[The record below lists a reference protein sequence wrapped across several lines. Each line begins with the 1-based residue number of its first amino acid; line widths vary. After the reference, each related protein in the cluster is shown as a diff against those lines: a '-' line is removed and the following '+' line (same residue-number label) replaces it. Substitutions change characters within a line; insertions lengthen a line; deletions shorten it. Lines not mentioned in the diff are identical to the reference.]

1 MTPKIY
7 LSLALHNHQPVGNFG
22 WVFRE
27 AFEKSYLPLVECL
40 ERHPAIRLALHYTGP
55 LRDWLL
61 ENQPDFF
68 PRLRKLVERG
78 QIEIMG
84 GAYYEPV
91 LASLRDMDKLGQ
103 IRKQS
108 EAVYEDFGVHPTG
121 LWLAERVW
129 EPHLPSTLAEA
140 GIQYTIVDDTHF
152 KAIGY
157 RDEDLLGYYV
167 TEERGRTLKVFGTS
181 MPLRYSIPWRSV
193 EEVIDWLRQQ
203 SEAEDAEGRYAGR
216 VKVAVMGDDG
226 EKFGLWP
233 TTYEHVWEKG
243 WMDRFFTALEENS
256 DWVETIPP
264 GDFAQNFLSLGRIYL
279 PTSSYDEMGEWAM
292 PPDAAWELPHLK
304 HQLQAEGRAD
314 VVKYMRGGLW
324 RQFMVKYAEVNQ
336 LHKKALWVSHK
347 VHAMREDERKARAL
361 DHLWAGQCNCA
372 YWHGVFGGIYLFHIR
387 EADYRHLILAE
398 NIADGLDEDQEK
410 GFVHSRVFDFD
421 CDAGEDVILTSD
433 RQSLVFDLDQ
443 GGSLVEWD
451 YRPAAYNLLNVLTR
465 RREGY
470 HRDLVEA
477 ATAGLVVTPEMESR
491 EGAPESIHTK
501 AVRAREPNLH
511 HKLIYDWHR
520 RATFLD
526 HFLGDE
532 ATLDSFYRSNYPEL
546 GDFVNQPYGQAIA
559 PSPDG
564 GITLR
569 LFREGHVWQGAVMLP
584 VTVEKVLTF
593 RPGSD
598 RLEVSYIVTNGESGR
613 LDTRFGVESNWGLAG
628 GDGDHTYLTVGFG
641 RYSLGE
647 ISSNDDIEDFT
658 ITSELWGLDIH
669 VDVDR
674 PAMLWRFPLEAISAS
689 EAGFERNYQGT
700 VLLLWWPLQLAARQ
714 SWKVTLSFALSQ
726 LGQG

>member
-22 WVFRE
+22 WVFKE
-27 AFEKSYLPLVECL
+27 AFDKAYLPMVECL
-40 ERHPAIRLALHYTGP
+40 EQHPTVRLALHYTGP

-103 IRKQS
+103 IRKQT
-108 EAVYEDFGVHPTG
+108 EAIYEDFGVQPTG

-152 KAIGY
+152 KAIGH

-167 TEERGRTLKVFGTS
+167 TEERGRPLKVFGTS

-193 EEVIDWLRQQ
+193 EEVIDWLSRQ
-203 SEAEDAEGRYAGR
+203 SEAEDTDGRYAGR

-256 DWVETIPP
+256 DWLETIPP
-264 GDFAQNFLSLGRIYL
+264 GEFARDFMSLGRIYL

-304 HQLQAEGRAD
+304 HQLQTEGRTD

-347 VHAMREDERKARAL
+347 VHAMHEDERKVQAL
-361 DHLWAGQCNCA
+361 NHLWAGQCNCA

-398 NIADGLDEDQEK
+398 NIADGLDEEQPE
-410 GFVHSRVFDFD
+410 GFVRSEVLDFD

-433 RQSLVFDLDQ
+433 RQSLIFDLDQ

-451 YRPAAYNLLNVLTR
+451 YRPAAYNLVNVLTR

-477 ATAGLVVTPEMESR
+477 AKAGLVVTPEMETR
-491 EGAPESIHTK
+491 EGAPESIHSKT
-501 AVRAREPNLH
+501 VRAREPNLH

-546 GDFVNQPYGQAIA
+546 GDFVNQPYGQAIT
-559 PSPDG
+559 PNPDG
-564 GITLR
+564 SLTLR
-569 LFREGHVWQGAVMLP
+569 LFREGHVWQGAVLLP
-584 VTVEKVLTF
+584 VTVEKTVTLK
-593 RPGSD
+593 PDSD
-598 RLEVSYIVTNGESGR
+598 QLEVFYMVTNGESGR
-613 LDTRFGVESNWGLAG
+613 LDARFGVESSWGLAG
-628 GDGDHTYLTVGFG
+628 GDGDHTYLSVGFG

-647 ISSNDDIEDFT
+647 ISSNSEIEDFT

-674 PAMLWRFPLEAISAS
+674 PATLWRFPLEAISAS

-700 VLLLWWPLQLAARQ
+700 VFLLWWPLQLTARQ
-714 SWKVTLSFALSQ
+714 SWSVRLSFALNQ
-726 LGQG
+726 LRQG

>member
-27 AFEKSYLPLVECL
+27 AFDKAYLPLVECL

-103 IRKQS
+103 IRKQT
-108 EAVYEDFGVHPTG
+108 EAIYEDFGVQPTG

-167 TEERGRTLKVFGTS
+167 TEERGRPLKVFGTS

-193 EEVIDWLRQQ
+193 EEVIDWLCRQ
-203 SEAEDAEGRYAGR
+203 SEAEDTDGRYAGR

-256 DWVETIPP
+256 DWLETIPP
-264 GDFAQNFLSLGRIYL
+264 GDFARDFMSLGRIYL

-304 HQLQAEGRAD
+304 HQLQAEGRTD

-347 VHAMREDERKARAL
+347 VHAMYEDERKVQAL
-361 DHLWAGQCNCA
+361 NHLWAGQCNCA

-398 NIADGLDEDQEK
+398 NIADGLDKEQPE
-410 GFVHSRVFDFD
+410 GFVRSEVLDFD

-433 RQSLVFDLDQ
+433 RQSLIFDLDQ

-451 YRPAAYNLLNVLTR
+451 YRPAAYNLVNVLTR

-477 ATAGLVVTPEMESR
+477 AKAGLVVTPEMETR
-491 EGAPESIHTK
+491 EGTPESIHSKT
-501 AVRAREPNLH
+501 VRAREPNLH

-546 GDFVNQPYGQAIA
+546 GDFVNQPYGQAIT
-559 PSPDG
+559 SNPDG
-564 GITLR
+564 SLTLR
-569 LFREGHVWQGAVMLP
+569 LSREGHVWQGAVLLP
-584 VTVEKVLTF
+584 VTVEKTVTLK
-593 RPGSD
+593 PDSD
-598 RLEVSYIVTNGESGR
+598 QLEVSYIVTNGESGR
-613 LDTRFGVESNWGLAG
+613 LDARFGIESNWGLAG
-628 GDGDHTYLTVGFG
+628 GDDDHTYLSVGFG

-647 ISSNDDIEDFT
+647 ISSNSEIEDFT

-674 PAMLWRFPLEAISAS
+674 PATLWRFPLEAISAS

-700 VLLLWWPLQLAARQ
+700 VFLLWWPLQLTARQ
-714 SWKVTLSFALSQ
+714 SWSVRLSFALNQ
-726 LGQG
+726 LRQG